1 MIGARPVNLLVT
13 GRPGSGKTTVIERV
27 VASLPNGAATGF
39 FTREMRD
46 RGTRRGFMMQTLD
59 GRTAVLADVGGE
71 GPQIGRY
78 RVRIRELETVGV
90 PALAL
95 RRGVRLVVVDEI
107 GKMECLSERFCNAVR
122 QALDSAT
129 PVLGTIAREAGGFIA
144 TVRRRADVTIVE
156 VTVANR
162 DELPATILAALEAAR
177 PREDRR

>member
-1 MIGARPVNLLVT
+1 MARAWISLALVLTLVVGATCPAAAGET
-13 GRPGSGKTTVIERV
+13 SSKTKVIERV

-107 GKMECLSERFCNAVR
+107 GKMECLSERFCN
-122 QALDSAT
+122 
-129 PVLGTIAREAGGFIA
+129 
-144 TVRRRADVTIVE
+144 
-156 VTVANR
+156 
-162 DELPATILAALEAAR
+162 
-177 PREDRR
+177 